1 MANEATLKESKNKV
15 EIEGIVK
22 AVNIE
27 EKTIGDKNAILGSIE
42 ILVHDQKTGTE
53 SIIPVNVFSYELNK
67 KNEVSGLYKSYKTIM
82 EEYKS
87 IDVHGLEEADKVRT
101 GQASVRRNEYIGQ
114 DGQLRSFPQ
123 ISTTFLTRITGNDVF
138 DPHATYAIDMYVSGK
153 KMETKKVDGVEEETG
168 RLILKGYLLGY
179 QEQNDASKKIYPVE
193 LVAGEEKSVNY
204 IDNNYEKG
212 NTVSVS
218 GKIVNIRKETTKVI
232 EADFGDDVVETV
244 VEYVREYLITGGQA
258 PKDEDQEYD
267 QKAIKAALEARE
279 KALKEKESASSN
291 SGGFGSSSGSGKK
304 AEVKD
309 DVFGDEAK
317 PTGSKGRGQG
327 GFVDISDEDLPF

>member
-1 MANEATLKESKNKV
+1 MANETTLKESKNKV

-27 EKTIGDKNAILGSIE
+27 VKEIKGKNTILGSVD
-42 ILVHDQKTGTE
+42 ILVPDEKTGVD
-53 SIIPVNVFSYELNK
+53 SIIQVNVYSTELNK
-67 KNEVSGLYKSYKTIM
+67 KGEVSGLYKSYKTIM

-101 GQASVRRNEYIGQ
+101 GQATIRRNEYIGQ

-138 DPHATYAIDMYVSGK
+138 DPHATFAIDMYVSGK
-153 KMETKKVDGVEEETG
+153 KMETKKVEGVDEETG
-168 RLILKGYLLGY
+168 RLILKGYLVGY
-179 QEQNDASKKIYPVE
+179 QDQADASRKIYPVE
-193 LVAGEEKSVNY
+193 LIADNEKSVNY

-218 GKIVNIRKETTKVI
+218 GKIINTRKETTKII
-232 EADFGDDVVETV
+232 EADFGDDVVETT

-291 SGGFGSSSGSGKK
+291 GSGGFGSGSGKK
-304 AEVKD
+304 TEVKD
-309 DVFGDEAK
+309 DIFGDEAK
-317 PTGSKGRGQG
+317 PTGTKGRGQG
-327 GFVDISDEDLPF
+327 GFVDISDDDLPF